1 MIRLVQA
8 NVLLP
13 LAVLAAGCVQG
24 PQLGEPSPSFHRLD
38 IEFDPPLREPGRLSI
53 KHESGF
59 ESVVTTGRTGLALNV
74 PPGPLAL
81 RLEADGGLWERLFTM
96 GHSPATLRWQR

>member
-13 LAVLAAGCVQG
+13 FAVLAASCVET
-24 PQLGEPSPSFHRLD
+24 PQQVVPTPRAHRLD
-38 IEFDPPLREPGRLSI
+38 IEFDPPLREPGKLSI

-59 ESVVTTGRTGLALNV
+59 ESTVTTGRTGMALDV

-81 RLEADGGLWERLFTM
+81 RLAADGGLWERLFTM
-96 GHSPATLRWQR
+96 GHGPATLRWQR